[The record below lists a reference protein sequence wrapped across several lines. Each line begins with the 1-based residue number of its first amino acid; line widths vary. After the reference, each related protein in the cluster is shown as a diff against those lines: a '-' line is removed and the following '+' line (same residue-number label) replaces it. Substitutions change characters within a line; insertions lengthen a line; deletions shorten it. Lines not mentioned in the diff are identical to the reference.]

1 MKKTVSIVLICLI
14 IMAGVPKNYAWA
26 EESLELESKSVVLL
40 EASSGEVLYE
50 KNTTERRIPA
60 SVTKLMTLLLL
71 FEAVDKGEASL
82 SDTVTASAYAASM
95 GGTQIFLAQGEKMS
109 LKELAI
115 ALAVGSANDA
125 AVAISEYLAGSEE
138 AFVRKMN
145 DKAQELGMN
154 DTHFANPNGLPAE
167 EHYTTA
173 ADLGVLARTIVN
185 DYPEILEYTSLK
197 NYTLRENTKPFVLDN
212 KNKLLWWC
220 EGADGLKTGWIGADS
235 GYNVSATA
243 ARNGMRLIVIALGA
257 EKTYGNFRDSIK
269 LFDYGFNNYR
279 YERLYHKNEPLA
291 NCSIEKGELLSVNAV
306 SPIEIGLVLAQN
318 QTDFSSEIVFHDLCA
333 PIETGEE
340 IGEIEVYI
348 NGEINQKYPLY
359 AAENVEKYGF
369 FQALTRAFYYL
380 LT

>member
-1 MKKTVSIVLICLI
+1 M
-14 IMAGVPKNYAWA
+14 
-26 EESLELESKSVVLL
+26 
-40 EASSGEVLYE
+40 
-50 KNTTERRIPA
+50 
-60 SVTKLMTLLLL
+60 
-71 FEAVDKGEASL
+71 
-82 SDTVTASAYAASM
+82 
-95 GGTQIFLAQGEKMS
+95 
-109 LKELAI
+109 
-115 ALAVGSANDA
+115 
-125 AVAISEYLAGSEE
+125 
-138 AFVRKMN
+138 
-145 DKAQELGMN
+145 
-154 DTHFANPNGLPAE
+154 
-167 EHYTTA
+167 
-173 ADLGVLARTIVN
+173 
-185 DYPEILEYTSLK
+185 
-197 NYTLRENTKPFVLDN
+197 
-212 KNKLLWWC
+212 WWY

-235 GYNVSATA
+235 GYNVAATA

-291 NCSIEKGELLSVNAV
+291 NCSIEKGKLLSVNAV

>member
-1 MKKTVSIVLICLI
+1 
-14 IMAGVPKNYAWA
+14 
-26 EESLELESKSVVLL
+26 
-40 EASSGEVLYE
+40 
-50 KNTTERRIPA
+50 
-60 SVTKLMTLLLL
+60 
-71 FEAVDKGEASL
+71 
-82 SDTVTASAYAASM
+82 
-95 GGTQIFLAQGEKMS
+95 
-109 LKELAI
+109 
-115 ALAVGSANDA
+115 
-125 AVAISEYLAGSEE
+125 
-138 AFVRKMN
+138 MN

-212 KNKLLWWC
+212 KNKLLWWY

-235 GYNVSATA
+235 GYNVAATA

-291 NCSIEKGELLSVNAV
+291 NCSIEKGKLLSVNAV

>member
-1 MKKTVSIVLICLI
+1 M
-14 IMAGVPKNYAWA
+14 
-26 EESLELESKSVVLL
+26 ELESKSVVLL

-212 KNKLLWWC
+212 KNKLLWWY

-235 GYNVSATA
+235 GYNVAATA
-243 ARNGMRLIVIALGA
+243 ARNGMRLIVIA
-257 EKTYGNFRDSIK
+257 
-269 LFDYGFNNYR
+269 
-279 YERLYHKNEPLA
+279 
-291 NCSIEKGELLSVNAV
+291 
-306 SPIEIGLVLAQN
+306 
-318 QTDFSSEIVFHDLCA
+318 
-333 PIETGEE
+333 
-340 IGEIEVYI
+340 
-348 NGEINQKYPLY
+348 
-359 AAENVEKYGF
+359 
-369 FQALTRAFYYL
+369 
-380 LT
+380 